1 MSTPST
7 RAGRYVTQPTRYRAF
22 IPNPLPPDPPI
33 RFDEALWALLSEAD
47 RDLARLDAATELL
60 PNPDLFVTMYVRK
73 EAVLSSQIEGTQT
86 SMEELLEHEAK
97 VRKGELPKDVDEVSN
112 YVQAMKLGLERLS
125 TLPLSNRLIR
135 EIHEKLLTGT
145 RGHERQPGEFKR
157 FQNWIGSP
165 GSTLTDAAFVPP
177 PPSETID
184 AMGKLELYLHD
195 ERPIPV
201 LVKVA
206 LVHAQFETIHPFSDG
221 NGRVGRLLITFL
233 LCERGILRKPTLY
246 LSWFFKQ
253 RRDEYYTRL
262 QAVRERGDF
271 EGWIKFFLEG
281 VRDVSR
287 DGTETARR
295 IQRLREEHRSLV
307 SKQLQGST
315 IGMTLL
321 DHLFRKPIVTVATV
335 KEAIDRSFPVAN
347 DLVAEFERIGL
358 LKEITGHA
366 RNRVFRFDPYLRI
379 FGELKP

>member
-1 MSTPST
+1 
-7 RAGRYVTQPTRYRAF
+7 
-22 IPNPLPPDPPI
+22 
-33 RFDEALWALLSEAD
+33 
-47 RDLARLDAATELL
+47 
-60 PNPDLFVTMYVRK
+60 MYVRK